1 MDSDLNIFLNALH
14 NAINNDP
21 NQFNRAKTDS
31 MYDAFRPQ
39 VDALLNEMYQEV
51 KKNAE
56 KEYRNLDYATQKMK
70 KWFDNEYSS
79 SEGIQ
84 EYEKVL
90 SDIHNA
96 KEKLKNQNYVS
107 YIDAINIMNE
117 AWNTK
122 NKVHVS
128 IKNNLDSLEK
138 ELNSMGKEL
147 NSNNSVLK
155 NDYVKKDGLIRKM
168 KTDLYNRTI
177 IAWGSLLVIF
187 SGLLID
193 IEVLKVGVLIG
204 FVLSFTAMAAY
215 YNKFY
220 DNAQESIGSSLY
232 IGFIAMI
239 ITSIIILVLDLVS
252 TTISEIFF
260 ILLMILLIF
269 WPFIIQDKNTKSEIS
284 KFENNEKAI
293 KDNEKAIKE
302 RISILSHK
310 IQIAKEAI

>member
-1 MDSDLNIFLNALH
+1 MDSDLNIFLNALR

-31 MYDAFRPQ
+31 MYDVFRPQ

-56 KEYRNLDYATQKMK
+56 KEYHNLDYNIQKMK
-70 KWFDNEYSS
+70 EWFDNEYSS

-107 YIDAINIMNE
+107 YVDAINIMNE
-117 AWNTK
+117 AWKTT
-122 NKVHVS
+122 NKIHVS
-128 IKNNLDSLEK
+128 IKNDLDSIK
-138 ELNSMGKEL
+138 NNIDSMEKEL
-147 NSNNSVLK
+147 NSNNTVLK
-155 NDYVKKDGLIRKM
+155 NNYSKKDGLIQKI
-168 KTDLYNRTI
+168 KTDLYKRTI
-177 IAWGSLLVIF
+177 IAWGLLIVMYSVILIDAKVF
-187 SGLLID
+187 LGSTLIGLLGI
-193 IEVLKVGVLIG
+193 IVFL
-204 FVLSFTAMAAY
+204 LSFTAMASY
-215 YNKFY
+215 FVKFY
-220 DNAQESIGSSLY
+220 DDAQESIGSSLY

-239 ITSIIILVLDLVS
+239 MTFIIYGVLDLVS
-252 TTISEIFF
+252 TTISEIFGT
-260 ILLMILLIF
+260 LLLILLIF

-293 KDNEKAIKE
+293 KE